1 MKAGPSAQPTPS
13 PGLSAKVL
21 FAKVPF
27 AKVPFSKVLV
37 ANRGAVAARVI
48 RALRG
53 LGVGSVAVYSEADAA
68 APYLAEAD
76 EAHCIGPPAARD
88 SYLNQGRLLEVA
100 RSVGVDAVHP
110 GYGFLA
116 ENAGFAARVAA
127 GGMIFIGP
135 SARLIEAM
143 GEKTRAREIMAEHGF
158 PVAAGS
164 GLLDG
169 EADSVTLAA
178 RAIGFPVMIKP
189 AGGGGGIGMMVARDE
204 TTLAA
209 GVARARAMAQRSF
222 SSAGVYLE
230 KYLENPRHVEL
241 QILADRHGNVRHL
254 FERDCSIQRR
264 HQKVIEESP
273 APNVSRETIA
283 AIGARAV
290 SVLARLGYDN
300 IGTVEMLVGQ
310 DGGFSFLEM
319 NTRLQ
324 VEHAVTEM
332 VTGIDLV
339 QGQIRS
345 AAGQR
350 LETILPET
358 IAVDGHAIEARIYA
372 EDPKRFL
379 PSPGPLNKFRLPDAT
394 RLCRVDTGYAE
405 GMVVTP
411 HYDPL
416 LAKIIVHGASR
427 DDAIGGLLDALGR
440 TVIEGVKTN
449 IPFLLA
455 CLDDARFRAGAVH
468 TGLAGEIGLS

>member
-1 MKAGPSAQPTPS
+1 MNSPSEQPIP
-13 PGLSAKVL
+13 AFRKVL
-21 FAKVPF
+21 I
-27 AKVPFSKVLV
+27 

-53 LGVGSVAVYSEADAA
+53 LGIGSAAVYSEADAG
-68 APYLAEAD
+68 APYLAQAD
-76 EAHCIGPPAARD
+76 EAHCIGPAPPRE
-88 SYLNQGRLLEVA
+88 SYLNQDRLLEVA
-100 RSVGVDAVHP
+100 HAAGADAIHP
-110 GYGFLA
+110 GYGFLS
-116 ENAGFAARVAA
+116 ENAVFATRVTDA
-127 GGMIFIGP
+127 GLIFIGP
-135 SARLIEAM
+135 SASLIEAM
-143 GEKTRAREIMAEHGF
+143 GEKTRAREIMAGYGL

-164 GLLDG
+164 GLLDAD
-169 EADSVTLAA
+169 ADSVTAAA
-178 RAIGFPVMIKP
+178 RKIGFPVMIKP

-204 TTLAA
+204 TTLIAS
-209 GVARARAMAQRSF
+209 VERARALAQRSF

-230 KYLENPRHVEL
+230 AYIENPRHVEL
-241 QILADRHGNVRHL
+241 QMLADRHGNVRHL

-273 APNVSRETIA
+273 APNVGRDAIA

-290 SVLARLGYDN
+290 EVLGRIGYDN
-300 IGTVEMLVGQ
+300 IGTVEMLLGQ
-310 DGGFSFLEM
+310 DGAFSFLEM

-339 QGQIRS
+339 QAQIRS
-345 AAGQR
+345 AAGER
-350 LETILPET
+350 LGMILPET

-379 PSPGPLNKFRLPDAT
+379 PSPGPLRIFRLPETTAA
-394 RLCRVDTGYAE
+394 CRVDTGYGE
-405 GMVVTP
+405 GMVITP
-411 HYDPL
+411 HYDPM
-416 LAKIIVHGASR
+416 LAKIIFRGATR
-427 DDAIGGLLDALGR
+427 DDAIAGLLDALGR

-468 TGLAGEIGLS
+468 TGLTGEIVLG

>member
-1 MKAGPSAQPTPS
+1 
-13 PGLSAKVL
+13 
-21 FAKVPF
+21 
-27 AKVPFSKVLV
+27 V
-37 ANRGAVAARVI
+37 ANRGAVASRVI

-53 LGVGSVAVYSEADAA
+53 LGIGSVAVYSEADAS
-68 APYLAEAD
+68 APYLAQAD
-76 EAHCIGPPAARD
+76 EAVCIGPPPARE
-88 SYLNQGRLLEVA
+88 SYLDQDRLLEVA
-100 RSVGVDAVHP
+100 KQAGADGIHP
-110 GYGFLA
+110 GYGFLS
-116 ENAGFAARVAA
+116 ENAGFAAKVAEA
-127 GGMIFIGP
+127 GMTFIGP
-135 SARLIEAM
+135 SASLIEAM
-143 GEKTRAREIMAEHGF
+143 GEKTRAREIMAAHGL

-169 EADSVTLAA
+169 DAASVTAA
-178 RAIGFPVMIKP
+178 AQAIGYPVMIKP

-204 TTLAA
+204 TAV
-209 GVARARAMAQRSF
+209 VANVERARALAQRSF
-222 SSAGVYLE
+222 ASAGVYLE
-230 KYLENPRHVEL
+230 KYIENPRHVEL

-273 APNVSRETIA
+273 APNVPRDAIA

-290 SVLARLGYDN
+290 EVLGLIGYDN
-300 IGTVEMLVGQ
+300 IGTVEMLMGT
-310 DGGFSFLEM
+310 DGAFSFLEM

-339 QGQIRS
+339 QAQIRS

-350 LETILPET
+350 LETILPANIE
-358 IAVDGHAIEARIYA
+358 VGGHAIEVRIYA

-379 PSPGPLNKFRLPDAT
+379 PSPGPLHKFRLPENTPA
-394 RLCRVDTGYAE
+394 CRVDTGYAE
-405 GMVVTP
+405 GLVVTP

-416 LAKIIVHGASR
+416 LAKIIFRGTTR
-427 DDAIGGLLDALGR
+427 DDAIAGLLDALGR

-455 CLDDARFRAGAVH
+455 CLDDDRFRAGAVH
-468 TGLAGEIGLS
+468 TGLTAEIRLK